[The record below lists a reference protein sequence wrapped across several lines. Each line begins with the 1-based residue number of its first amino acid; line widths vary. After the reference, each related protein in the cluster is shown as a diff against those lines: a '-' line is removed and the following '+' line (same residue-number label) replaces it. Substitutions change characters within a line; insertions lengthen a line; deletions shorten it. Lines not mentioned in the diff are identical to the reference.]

1 MEDTTTEAPGSSS
14 SILGTAIGVAAFAV
28 VVGVF
33 LSTYDALAEADGAL
47 GVTSES
53 LQVET
58 LQPANGI
65 PMTLV
70 GHSPGGTM
78 SIGLPIRNRG
88 FVPVTLTDIEAVD
101 GAAADS
107 SDADD
112 PCQWDVTM
120 ASTTRERSLLP
131 GGESFS
137 PVRIAG
143 RADAQLF
150 LSAAFPDGDCRVDG
164 GESSR
169 DTLVV
174 SYRVLGLVP
183 RRQEIRMLPIT
194 TIYDPGDPRVQPP

>member
-1 MEDTTTEAPGSSS
+1 MQDTVAEVTRSSS
-14 SILGTAIGVAAFAV
+14 SILGTAVGVAAFIA

-33 LSTYDALAEADGAL
+33 LSTFDALAEGDGAL

-53 LQVET
+53 LQVAA
-58 LQPANGI
+58 LQPAGGT
-65 PMTLV
+65 PATLV
-70 GHSPGGTM
+70 GYSPGGSM

-88 FVPVTLTDIEAVD
+88 FVPVTITDIEAVH

-107 SDADD
+107 SDPHD
-112 PCQWDVTM
+112 PCQWAVTT

-131 GGESFS
+131 GGEPFS

-143 RADAQLF
+143 RANAQIF
-150 LSAAFPDGDCRVDG
+150 LGAAFPDGDCPANG

-174 SYRVLGLVP
+174 SYRVLGVIT
-183 RRQEIRMLPIT
+183 RRQEIPMLPIT
-194 TIYDPGDPRVQPP
+194 TTYDPDDPRLEQP